1 MKALVIGGNGFIGTH
16 LVSALKADGIQV
28 RVFDR
33 YPSKFAE
40 PDTTV
45 EYIVGDL
52 GNHGALNE
60 IVNGMDWVFHLAYT
74 TLPKTSNDDPVYDV
88 RSNLIDTI
96 QLLQE
101 CSNFGVKKFV
111 FISSGGTVYGAPKTV
126 PLKESHPTDPICS
139 YGITKLAIEKYLQ
152 LFYHLRKLDY
162 VVLRLSNPYGPG
174 QNPNARQGAI
184 GVFLGQIARAEPI
197 SIWGDGEI
205 IRDYVYIDDAV
216 AALIK
221 AAQYNATDDDARIFN
236 IGSGRGYSLNEIL
249 SAIRSTVDVSVKSKY
264 LPARDL
270 DVPANVLD
278 ISLAKQKLDWYPTID
293 LADGI
298 LRSWQW
304 IKSLDLIKHESATTH
319 K

>member
-16 LVSALKADGIQV
+16 LVTALKAEGIQV

-40 PDTTV
+40 PDTKV

-74 TLPKTSNDDPVYDV
+74 TLPKTSNDDPLYDV

-101 CSNFGVKKFV
+101 CNNFGIKKFV
-111 FISSGGTVYGAPKTV
+111 FVSSGGTVYGVPQTV
-126 PLKESHPTDPICS
+126 PIKESHPTDPICS

-152 LFYHLRKLDY
+152 LFYHLYSLEY

-174 QNPNARQGAI
+174 QNPNAKQGAMAF
-184 GVFLGQIARAEPI
+184 FL
-197 SIWGDGEI
+197 
-205 IRDYVYIDDAV
+205 
-216 AALIK
+216 
-221 AAQYNATDDDARIFN
+221 
-236 IGSGRGYSLNEIL
+236 
-249 SAIRSTVDVSVKSKY
+249 VK
-264 LPARDL
+264 
-270 DVPANVLD
+270 
-278 ISLAKQKLDWYPTID
+278 
-293 LADGI
+293 
-298 LRSWQW
+298 
-304 IKSLDLIKHESATTH
+304 
-319 K
+319 